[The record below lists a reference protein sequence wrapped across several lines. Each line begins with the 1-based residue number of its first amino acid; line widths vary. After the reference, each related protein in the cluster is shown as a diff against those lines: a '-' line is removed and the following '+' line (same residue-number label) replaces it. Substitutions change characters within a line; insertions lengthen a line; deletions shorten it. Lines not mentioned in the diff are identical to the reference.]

1 MKQPLYNTGVL
12 FKTLIKRDWFKLV
25 FWILGMLAFA
35 ASGAGKMGVASNP
48 ATAST
53 LYTMFVKNPAMVGL
67 FGPTPINNPT
77 NYSLGPIFGQT
88 MTLIT
93 GLTFAI
99 ISIIY
104 VVNRSRKEEDDGI
117 TELFRSYSIGKLANT
132 TALVMELLLLHL
144 IMAVLLALSIEAQN
158 VAGLNHLE
166 SDCLFAFTTSAQ
178 GFLWGMFALLFG
190 QIFSEAST
198 TKGMTFGL
206 LGLLYI
212 VRMLTDVINLSIG
225 WFNPLSWSYLA
236 FPYVKGHENWLAVF
250 LTFLL
255 AFLLLGISY
264 ILELKRDVGVVGYFP
279 ERKARLH
286 GKKGHFGFPG
296 LVLNLEKK
304 MIIGWLL
311 ASFVLGLVYGSMFG
325 QMDQFISSNKTVKEL
340 FVGNETAAS
349 AIRGNFMVTLF
360 SILSILIAAFGVI
373 LLTKMVSE
381 ERKNRLEALYAL
393 PLSRLKVY
401 STYLLTA
408 ILSVILAQFLA
419 LFGIF
424 IEQLGNKNAL
434 SFLEIMKSGMIWLVA
449 VIFVLAILSLL
460 LGFVPRL
467 AELIWV
473 YLAFLLIMTYLGKL
487 LSLPKWLENLSIYNY
502 IPKLPVEKMNLSNV
516 LFILILSVLLIL
528 LGFGAYRRRD
538 LITG

>member
-12 FKTLIKRDWFKLV
+12 FKTLIKRDWFKLA

-35 ASGAGKMGVASNP
+35 ASGAGKMEVASNP

-93 GLTFAI
+93 GLTFAT

-158 VAGLNHLE
+158 VVGLNHLE
-166 SDCLFAFTTSAQ
+166 SNFLFAFTTSAQ

-212 VRMLTDVINLSIG
+212 VRMLTDVTNLYIG
-225 WFNPLSWSYLA
+225 WFNPLSWSYLV

-264 ILELKRDVGVVGYFP
+264 ILELKRDVGVGYFP

-460 LGFVPRL
+460 LGLVPRL

-473 YLAFLLIMTYLGKL
+473 YLAFLLFMTYLGKL

-502 IPKLPVEKMNLSNV
+502 IPKLPVEKMNFPTV

>member
-35 ASGAGKMGVASNP
+35 ASGAGKMEVASNP

-132 TALVMELLLLHL
+132 TALVMELLLLNL
-144 IMAVLLALSIEAQN
+144 IMAVLLALSIEVQN

-166 SDCLFAFTTSAQ
+166 SNFLFAFTTSAQ

-212 VRMLTDVINLSIG
+212 VRMLTDVTNLSIG

-255 AFLLLGISY
+255 ASLRLGISY
-264 ILELKRDVGVVGYFP
+264 ILELKRDVGVGYFP

-401 STYLLTA
+401 STYLLIA

-460 LGFVPRL
+460 LGLVPRL

-473 YLAFLLIMTYLGKL
+473 YLAFLLFMTYLGKL

-502 IPKLPVEKMNLSNV
+502 IPKLPVEKMNLPTV
-516 LFILILSVLLIL
+516 LFILILSVFLVL

>member
-35 ASGAGKMGVASNP
+35 ASGAGKMEVASNP

-77 NYSLGPIFGQT
+77 NYSLGPILGQT

-132 TALVMELLLLHL
+132 TALVMELLLLNL
-144 IMAVLLALSIEAQN
+144 IMAVLLALSIEVQN

-166 SDCLFAFTTSAQ
+166 SNFLFAFTTSAQ
-178 GFLWGMFALLFG
+178 SFLWGMFALLFG

-212 VRMLTDVINLSIG
+212 VRMLTDVTNLSIG

-255 AFLLLGISY
+255 AFLILGISY
-264 ILELKRDVGVVGYFP
+264 ILELKRDVGVGYLP

-401 STYLLTA
+401 STYLLIA

-460 LGFVPRL
+460 LGLVPRL

-473 YLAFLLIMTYLGKL
+473 YLAFLLFMTYLGKL

-502 IPKLPVEKMNLSNV
+502 IPKLPVEKMNLPTV
-516 LFILILSVLLIL
+516 LFILILSVFLVL

>member
-35 ASGAGKMGVASNP
+35 ASGAGKMEVASNP

-166 SDCLFAFTTSAQ
+166 SNFLFAFTTSAQ

-212 VRMLTDVINLSIG
+212 VRMLTDVTNLSIG

-236 FPYVKGHENWLAVF
+236 FPYVKAHENWLAVF

-264 ILELKRDVGVVGYFP
+264 ILELKRDVGVGDFP

-460 LGFVPRL
+460 LGLVPRL

-473 YLAFLLIMTYLGKL
+473 YLAFLLFMTYLGKL

-502 IPKLPVEKMNLSNV
+502 IPKLPVEKMNFPTV

>member
-1 MKQPLYNTGVL
+1 
-12 FKTLIKRDWFKLV
+12 
-25 FWILGMLAFA
+25 MLAFA
-35 ASGAGKMGVASNP
+35 ASGAGKMEVASNP

-132 TALVMELLLLHL
+132 TALVMELLLLNL
-144 IMAVLLALSIEAQN
+144 IMAVLLALSIEVQN

-166 SDCLFAFTTSAQ
+166 SNFLFAFTTSAQ

-212 VRMLTDVINLSIG
+212 VRMLTDVTNLSID

-255 AFLLLGISY
+255 AFLILGISY
-264 ILELKRDVGVVGYFP
+264 ILELKRDVGVGYLP

-401 STYLLTA
+401 STYLLIA

-460 LGFVPRL
+460 LGLVPRL

-473 YLAFLLIMTYLGKL
+473 YLAFLLFMTYLGKL

-502 IPKLPVEKMNLSNV
+502 IPKLPVEKMNLPTV
-516 LFILILSVLLIL
+516 LFILILSVFLVL

>member
-35 ASGAGKMGVASNP
+35 ASGAGKMEVASNP

-53 LYTMFVKNPAMVGL
+53 LYTMFVKNLAMVGL

-132 TALVMELLLLHL
+132 TALVMELLLLNL
-144 IMAVLLALSIEAQN
+144 IMAVLLALSIEVQN

-166 SDCLFAFTTSAQ
+166 SNFLFAFTTSAQ

-212 VRMLTDVINLSIG
+212 VRMLTDVTNLSIG

-255 AFLLLGISY
+255 AFLILGISY
-264 ILELKRDVGVVGYFP
+264 ILELKRDVGVGYLP

-401 STYLLTA
+401 STYLLIA

-460 LGFVPRL
+460 LGLVPRL

-473 YLAFLLIMTYLGKL
+473 YLAFLLFMTYLGKL

-502 IPKLPVEKMNLSNV
+502 IPKLPVEKMNLPTV
-516 LFILILSVLLIL
+516 LFILILSVFLVL

>member
-35 ASGAGKMGVASNP
+35 ASGAGKMEVASNP

-132 TALVMELLLLHL
+132 TALVMELLLLNL
-144 IMAVLLALSIEAQN
+144 IMAVLLALSIEVQN

-166 SDCLFAFTTSAQ
+166 SNFLFAFTTSAQ

-212 VRMLTDVINLSIG
+212 VRMLTDVTNLSIG

-255 AFLLLGISY
+255 AFLILGISY
-264 ILELKRDVGVVGYFP
+264 ILELKRDVGVGYFP

-325 QMDQFISSNKTVKEL
+325 QMEQFISSNKTVKEL

-373 LLTKMVSE
+373 LLTKMVGE

-401 STYLLTA
+401 STYLLIA

-460 LGFVPRL
+460 LGLVPRL

-473 YLAFLLIMTYLGKL
+473 YLAFLLFMTYLGKL

-502 IPKLPVEKMNLSNV
+502 IPKLPVEKMNLPTV
-516 LFILILSVLLIL
+516 LFILILSVFLVL

>member
-1 MKQPLYNTGVL
+1 
-12 FKTLIKRDWFKLV
+12 
-25 FWILGMLAFA
+25 
-35 ASGAGKMGVASNP
+35 
-48 ATAST
+48 
-53 LYTMFVKNPAMVGL
+53 
-67 FGPTPINNPT
+67 
-77 NYSLGPIFGQT
+77 
-88 MTLIT
+88 
-93 GLTFAI
+93 
-99 ISIIY
+99 
-104 VVNRSRKEEDDGI
+104 
-117 TELFRSYSIGKLANT
+117 
-132 TALVMELLLLHL
+132 
-144 IMAVLLALSIEAQN
+144 
-158 VAGLNHLE
+158 
-166 SDCLFAFTTSAQ
+166 
-178 GFLWGMFALLFG
+178 
-190 QIFSEAST
+190 
-198 TKGMTFGL
+198 
-206 LGLLYI
+206 
-212 VRMLTDVINLSIG
+212 
-225 WFNPLSWSYLA
+225 
-236 FPYVKGHENWLAVF
+236 
-250 LTFLL
+250 
-255 AFLLLGISY
+255 
-264 ILELKRDVGVVGYFP
+264 
-279 ERKARLH
+279 
-286 GKKGHFGFPG
+286 
-296 LVLNLEKK
+296 

-401 STYLLTA
+401 STYLLIA

-460 LGFVPRL
+460 LGLVPRL

-473 YLAFLLIMTYLGKL
+473 YLAFLLFMTYLGKL
-487 LSLPKWLENLSIYNY
+487 LSLPKWLDNLSIYNY
-502 IPKLPVEKMNLSNV
+502 IPKLPVEKMNLPTV
-516 LFILILSVLLIL
+516 LFILILSVFLVL

>member
-35 ASGAGKMGVASNP
+35 ASGAGKMEVASNP

-132 TALVMELLLLHL
+132 TALVMELLLLNL
-144 IMAVLLALSIEAQN
+144 IMAVLLALSIEVQN

-166 SDCLFAFTTSAQ
+166 SNFLFAFTTSAQ
-178 GFLWGMFALLFG
+178 SFLWGMFALLFG

-212 VRMLTDVINLSIG
+212 VRMLTDVTNLSIG

-255 AFLLLGISY
+255 AFLILGISY
-264 ILELKRDVGVVGYFP
+264 ILELKRDVGVGYLP

-401 STYLLTA
+401 STYLLIA
-408 ILSVILAQFLA
+408 ILSVILAQFLS

-434 SFLEIMKSGMIWLVA
+434 SFLGIMKSGMIWLVA

-460 LGFVPRL
+460 LGLVPRL

-473 YLAFLLIMTYLGKL
+473 YLAFLLFMTYLGKL

-502 IPKLPVEKMNLSNV
+502 IPKLPVEKMNLPTV
-516 LFILILSVLLIL
+516 LFILILSVFLVL

>member
-35 ASGAGKMGVASNP
+35 ASGAGKMEVASNP

-104 VVNRSRKEEDDGI
+104 VVNRSRKEEDDGF

-132 TALVMELLLLHL
+132 TALVMELLLLNL
-144 IMAVLLALSIEAQN
+144 IMAVLLALSIEVQN

-166 SDCLFAFTTSAQ
+166 SNFLFAFTTSAQ

-212 VRMLTDVINLSIG
+212 VRMLTDVTNLSIG

-255 AFLLLGISY
+255 AFLILGISY
-264 ILELKRDVGVVGYFP
+264 ILELKRDVGVGYLP

-401 STYLLTA
+401 STYLLIA

-460 LGFVPRL
+460 LGLVPRL

-473 YLAFLLIMTYLGKL
+473 YLAFLLFMTYLGKL

-502 IPKLPVEKMNLSNV
+502 IPKLPVEKMNLPTV
-516 LFILILSVLLIL
+516 LFILILSVFLVL

>member
-35 ASGAGKMGVASNP
+35 ASGAGKMEVASNP

-132 TALVMELLLLHL
+132 TALVMELLLLNL
-144 IMAVLLALSIEAQN
+144 IMAVLLALSIEVQN

-166 SDCLFAFTTSAQ
+166 SNFLFAFTTSAQ

-212 VRMLTDVINLSIG
+212 VRMLTDVTNLSIG

-255 AFLLLGISY
+255 AFLILGISY
-264 ILELKRDVGVVGYFP
+264 ILELKRDVGVGYLP

-401 STYLLTA
+401 STYLLIA
-408 ILSVILAQFLA
+408 ILSVILAQFLS

-434 SFLEIMKSGMIWLVA
+434 SFLGIMKSGMIWLVA

-460 LGFVPRL
+460 LGLVPRL

-473 YLAFLLIMTYLGKL
+473 YLAFLLFMTYLGKL

-502 IPKLPVEKMNLSNV
+502 IPKLPVEKMNLPTV
-516 LFILILSVLLIL
+516 LFILILSVFLVL

>member
-12 FKTLIKRDWFKLV
+12 FKTLIKRDWLKLV

-35 ASGAGKMGVASNP
+35 ASGAGKMEVASNP

-166 SDCLFAFTTSAQ
+166 SNFLFAFTTSAQ

-198 TKGMTFGL
+198 TKGMIFGL

-236 FPYVKGHENWLAVF
+236 FSYVKGHENWLAVF

-264 ILELKRDVGVVGYFP
+264 ILELKRDVGVGYFP

-460 LGFVPRL
+460 LGLVPRL
-467 AELIWV
+467 VELIWV
-473 YLAFLLIMTYLGKL
+473 YLAFLLFMTYLGKL

>member
-12 FKTLIKRDWFKLV
+12 FKTLIKRNWFKLV

-35 ASGAGKMGVASNP
+35 ASGAGKMEVASNP

-166 SDCLFAFTTSAQ
+166 SNFLFAFTTSAQ

-212 VRMLTDVINLSIG
+212 VRMLTDVTNLSIG
-225 WFNPLSWSYLA
+225 WFNPLSLSYLA

-264 ILELKRDVGVVGYFP
+264 ILELKRDVGVGYFP

-473 YLAFLLIMTYLGKL
+473 YLAFLLFMTYLGKL

-502 IPKLPVEKMNLSNV
+502 IPKLPVEKMNLPTV

-528 LGFGAYRRRD
+528 LGFEAYRRRD

>member
-35 ASGAGKMGVASNP
+35 ASGAGKMEVASNP

-166 SDCLFAFTTSAQ
+166 SNFLFAFTTSAQ

-212 VRMLTDVINLSIG
+212 VRMLTDVTNLSIG
-225 WFNPLSWSYLA
+225 WFNPLSLSYLA

-264 ILELKRDVGVVGYFP
+264 ILELKRDVGVGYFP

-473 YLAFLLIMTYLGKL
+473 YLAFLLFMTYLGKL

-502 IPKLPVEKMNLSNV
+502 IPKLPVEKMNLPTV

-528 LGFGAYRRRD
+528 LGFEAYRRRD

>member
-1 MKQPLYNTGVL
+1 MKQPLYNTEVL
-12 FKTLIKRDWFKLV
+12 FKTLIKRDWLKLI
-25 FWILGMLAFA
+25 FWILAMLAFA
-35 ASGAGKMGVASNP
+35 ASGAGKMEVVSNP
-48 ATAST
+48 KTAGT

-67 FGPTPINNPT
+67 FGPTPITHPV

-88 MTLIT
+88 MTLVT

-117 TELFRSYSIGKLANT
+117 TELFRSYSIGKIANT

-144 IMAVLLALSIEAQN
+144 IMAVLLALSIQAQD

-166 SDCLFAFTTSAQ
+166 SNFLFAFTTSAQ

-206 LGLLYI
+206 LGLFYI
-212 VRMLTDVINLSIG
+212 VRMLTDLTSLSIG

-236 FPYVKGHENWLAVF
+236 FPYVKGHENWLAVL
-250 LTFLL
+250 LTFIL

-264 ILELKRDVGVVGYFP
+264 ILELKRDVGAGYFP
-279 ERKARLH
+279 ERKARLR
-286 GKKGHFGFPG
+286 GKKGHFGFPS

-340 FVGNETAAS
+340 FVGNETAES

-419 LFGIF
+419 LLGIF

-434 SFLEIMKSGMIWLVA
+434 SFLEIMKSEMIWLVA

-460 LGFVPRL
+460 LGLIPRL

-473 YLAFLLIMTYLGKL
+473 YLGFLLFMTYLGKL

-502 IPKLPVEKMNLSNV
+502 IPKFPVEKMNLSTV
-516 LFILILSVLLIL
+516 LFILILSVLLIS
-528 LGFGAYRRRD
+528 LGFGAYKRRD

>member
-12 FKTLIKRDWFKLV
+12 FKTLIKRDWLKLV
-25 FWILGMLAFA
+25 FWILGLLAFA
-35 ASGAGKMGVASNP
+35 ASGAGKMEVASNP
-48 ATAST
+48 TTAST

-166 SDCLFAFTTSAQ
+166 SNFLFAFTTSAQ

-212 VRMLTDVINLSIG
+212 VRMLTDVTNLSIG

-236 FPYVKGHENWLAVF
+236 FTYVKGHENWLAVF

-255 AFLLLGISY
+255 ASLLLGISY
-264 ILELKRDVGVVGYFP
+264 ILELKRDVGVGYFP

-401 STYLLTA
+401 STYLLIA

-460 LGFVPRL
+460 LGLVPRL

-473 YLAFLLIMTYLGKL
+473 YLAFLLFMTYLGKL

-502 IPKLPVEKMNLSNV
+502 IPKLPVEKMNLPNV

>member
-35 ASGAGKMGVASNP
+35 ASGAGKMEVASNP

-132 TALVMELLLLHL
+132 TALVMELLLLNL
-144 IMAVLLALSIEAQN
+144 IMAVLLALSIEVQN

-166 SDCLFAFTTSAQ
+166 SNFLFAFTTSAQ

-212 VRMLTDVINLSIG
+212 VRMLTDVTNLSIG

-255 AFLLLGISY
+255 AFLILGISY
-264 ILELKRDVGVVGYFP
+264 ILELKRDVGVGYFP

-349 AIRGNFMVTLF
+349 EIRGNFMVTLF

-401 STYLLTA
+401 STYLLIA

-460 LGFVPRL
+460 LGLVPRL

-473 YLAFLLIMTYLGKL
+473 YLAFLLFMTYLGKL

-502 IPKLPVEKMNLSNV
+502 IPKLPVEKMNLPTV
-516 LFILILSVLLIL
+516 LFILILSVFLVL

>member
-35 ASGAGKMGVASNP
+35 ASGAGKMEIASNP

-132 TALVMELLLLHL
+132 TALVMELLLLNL
-144 IMAVLLALSIEAQN
+144 IMAVLLALSIEVQN

-166 SDCLFAFTTSAQ
+166 SNFLFAFTTSAQ

-212 VRMLTDVINLSIG
+212 VRMLTDVTNLSIG

-255 AFLLLGISY
+255 AFLILGISY
-264 ILELKRDVGVVGYFP
+264 ILELKRDVGVGYLP

-340 FVGNETAAS
+340 FVGNEKAAS

-401 STYLLTA
+401 STYLLIA

-460 LGFVPRL
+460 LGLVPRL

-473 YLAFLLIMTYLGKL
+473 YLAFLLFMTYLGKL

-502 IPKLPVEKMNLSNV
+502 IPKLPVEKMNLPTV
-516 LFILILSVLLIL
+516 LFILILSVFLVL

>member
-12 FKTLIKRDWFKLV
+12 FKTLIKRDWLKLV
-25 FWILGMLAFA
+25 FWILGLLAFA
-35 ASGAGKMGVASNP
+35 ASGAGKMEVASNP
-48 ATAST
+48 TTAST

-166 SDCLFAFTTSAQ
+166 SNFLFAFTTSAQ
-178 GFLWGMFALLFG
+178 GFFWGMFALLFG

-212 VRMLTDVINLSIG
+212 VRMLTDVTNLSIG

-255 AFLLLGISY
+255 ASLLLGISY
-264 ILELKRDVGVVGYFP
+264 ILELKRDVGVGYFP

-460 LGFVPRL
+460 LGLVPRL

-473 YLAFLLIMTYLGKL
+473 YLAFLLFMTYLGKL

-502 IPKLPVEKMNLSNV
+502 IPKLPVEKMNLPNV

>member
-35 ASGAGKMGVASNP
+35 ASGAGKMVVASNP

-132 TALVMELLLLHL
+132 TALVMELLLLNL
-144 IMAVLLALSIEAQN
+144 IMAVLLALSIEVQN

-166 SDCLFAFTTSAQ
+166 SNFLFAFTTSAQ

-212 VRMLTDVINLSIG
+212 VRMLTDVTNLSIG

-255 AFLLLGISY
+255 AFLILGISY
-264 ILELKRDVGVVGYFP
+264 ILELKRDVGVGYFP

-373 LLTKMVSE
+373 LLTKMVGE

-401 STYLLTA
+401 STYLLIA

-460 LGFVPRL
+460 LGLVPRL

-473 YLAFLLIMTYLGKL
+473 YLAFLLFMTYLGKL

-502 IPKLPVEKMNLSNV
+502 IPKLPVEKMNLPTV
-516 LFILILSVLLIL
+516 LFILILSVFLVL

>member
-35 ASGAGKMGVASNP
+35 ASGAGKMEVASNP

-166 SDCLFAFTTSAQ
+166 SNFLFAFTTSAQ

-212 VRMLTDVINLSIG
+212 VRMLTDVTNLSIG

-264 ILELKRDVGVVGYFP
+264 ILELKRDVGVGYLP

-401 STYLLTA
+401 STYLLIA

-473 YLAFLLIMTYLGKL
+473 YLAFLLFMTYLGKL

-502 IPKLPVEKMNLSNV
+502 IPKLPVEKMNLPTV

-528 LGFGAYRRRD
+528 LGFEAYRRRD

>member
-35 ASGAGKMGVASNP
+35 ASGAGKMEVASNP

-132 TALVMELLLLHL
+132 TALVMELLLLNL
-144 IMAVLLALSIEAQN
+144 IMAVLLALSIEVQN

-166 SDCLFAFTTSAQ
+166 SNFLFAFTTSAQ

-212 VRMLTDVINLSIG
+212 VRMLTDVTNLSID

-255 AFLLLGISY
+255 AFLILGISY
-264 ILELKRDVGVVGYFP
+264 ILELKRDVGVGYLP

-401 STYLLTA
+401 STYLLIA
-408 ILSVILAQFLA
+408 ILSVILAQFLS

-460 LGFVPRL
+460 LGLVPRL

-473 YLAFLLIMTYLGKL
+473 YLAFLLFMTYLGKL

-502 IPKLPVEKMNLSNV
+502 IPKLPVEKMNLPTV
-516 LFILILSVLLIL
+516 LFILILSVFLVL

>member
-12 FKTLIKRDWFKLV
+12 FKTLIKRDWFKLA

-35 ASGAGKMGVASNP
+35 ASGAGKMEVASNP
-48 ATAST
+48 ETAST

-166 SDCLFAFTTSAQ
+166 SNFLFAFTTSDQ

-236 FPYVKGHENWLAVF
+236 FPYVKCHENWLAVF

-264 ILELKRDVGVVGYFP
+264 ILELKRDVGVGYFP

-360 SILSILIAAFGVI
+360 SILSLLIAAFGII

-460 LGFVPRL
+460 LGLVPRL

-473 YLAFLLIMTYLGKL
+473 YLAFLLFMTYLGKL

-502 IPKLPVEKMNLSNV
+502 IPKLPVEKMNFPTV

>member
-35 ASGAGKMGVASNP
+35 ASGAGKMEVASNP

-166 SDCLFAFTTSAQ
+166 SNFLFAFTTSAQ

-212 VRMLTDVINLSIG
+212 VRMLTDVTNLSIG
-225 WFNPLSWSYLA
+225 WFNPLSLSYLA

-264 ILELKRDVGVVGYFP
+264 ILELKRDVGVGYFP

-349 AIRGNFMVTLF
+349 TIRGNFMVTLF

-473 YLAFLLIMTYLGKL
+473 YLAFLLFMTYLGKL
-487 LSLPKWLENLSIYNY
+487 QSLPKWLENLSIYNY
-502 IPKLPVEKMNLSNV
+502 IPKLPVEKMNLPTV

-528 LGFGAYRRRD
+528 LGFEAYRRRD

>member
-35 ASGAGKMGVASNP
+35 ASGAGKMEVASNP

-77 NYSLGPIFGQT
+77 NYSLGPIFDQT

-166 SDCLFAFTTSAQ
+166 SNFLFAFTTSAQ

-236 FPYVKGHENWLAVF
+236 FPYVKCHENWLAVF

-264 ILELKRDVGVVGYFP
+264 ILELKRDVGVGYFP

-460 LGFVPRL
+460 LGLVPRL

-473 YLAFLLIMTYLGKL
+473 YLAFLLFMTYLGKL

>member
-12 FKTLIKRDWFKLV
+12 FKTLIKRDWLKLV

-35 ASGAGKMGVASNP
+35 ASGAGKMEVASNP

-166 SDCLFAFTTSAQ
+166 SNFLFAFTTSAQ

-212 VRMLTDVINLSIG
+212 VRMLTDVTNLSIG
-225 WFNPLSWSYLA
+225 WFNPLSLSYLA

-264 ILELKRDVGVVGYFP
+264 ILELKRDVGVGYFP

-473 YLAFLLIMTYLGKL
+473 YLAFLLFMTYLGKL

-502 IPKLPVEKMNLSNV
+502 IPKLPVEKMNLPTV

-528 LGFGAYRRRD
+528 LGFEAYRRRD

>member
-1 MKQPLYNTGVL
+1 
-12 FKTLIKRDWFKLV
+12 
-25 FWILGMLAFA
+25 
-35 ASGAGKMGVASNP
+35 
-48 ATAST
+48 
-53 LYTMFVKNPAMVGL
+53 
-67 FGPTPINNPT
+67 
-77 NYSLGPIFGQT
+77 
-88 MTLIT
+88 
-93 GLTFAI
+93 
-99 ISIIY
+99 
-104 VVNRSRKEEDDGI
+104 
-117 TELFRSYSIGKLANT
+117 
-132 TALVMELLLLHL
+132 
-144 IMAVLLALSIEAQN
+144 
-158 VAGLNHLE
+158 
-166 SDCLFAFTTSAQ
+166 
-178 GFLWGMFALLFG
+178 
-190 QIFSEAST
+190 
-198 TKGMTFGL
+198 
-206 LGLLYI
+206 
-212 VRMLTDVINLSIG
+212 
-225 WFNPLSWSYLA
+225 
-236 FPYVKGHENWLAVF
+236 
-250 LTFLL
+250 
-255 AFLLLGISY
+255 
-264 ILELKRDVGVVGYFP
+264 
-279 ERKARLH
+279 
-286 GKKGHFGFPG
+286 
-296 LVLNLEKK
+296 

-460 LGFVPRL
+460 LGLVPRL

-473 YLAFLLIMTYLGKL
+473 YLAFLLFMTYLGKL

>member
-35 ASGAGKMGVASNP
+35 ASGAGKMEVASNP

-166 SDCLFAFTTSAQ
+166 SNFLFAFTTSAQ

-212 VRMLTDVINLSIG
+212 VRMLTDVTNLSIG
-225 WFNPLSWSYLA
+225 WFNPLSLSYLA

-264 ILELKRDVGVVGYFP
+264 ILELKRDVGVGYFP

-473 YLAFLLIMTYLGKL
+473 YLAFLPFMTYLGKL

-502 IPKLPVEKMNLSNV
+502 IPKLPVEKMNLPTV

-528 LGFGAYRRRD
+528 LGFEAYRRRD

>member
-35 ASGAGKMGVASNP
+35 ASGAGKMEVASNP

-93 GLTFAI
+93 GLTFVI

-166 SDCLFAFTTSAQ
+166 SNFLFAFTTSAQ

-190 QIFSEAST
+190 QSFSEAST

-212 VRMLTDVINLSIG
+212 VRMLTDVTNLSIG

-264 ILELKRDVGVVGYFP
+264 ILELKRDVGVGYFP

-473 YLAFLLIMTYLGKL
+473 YLAFLLFMTYLGKL

-502 IPKLPVEKMNLSNV
+502 IPKLPVEKMNLPTV
-516 LFILILSVLLIL
+516 LFILILSVFLVL
-528 LGFGAYRRRD
+528 LGFEAYRRRD

>member
-1 MKQPLYNTGVL
+1 M
-12 FKTLIKRDWFKLV
+12 
-25 FWILGMLAFA
+25 
-35 ASGAGKMGVASNP
+35 
-48 ATAST
+48 
-53 LYTMFVKNPAMVGL
+53 
-67 FGPTPINNPT
+67 
-77 NYSLGPIFGQT
+77 
-88 MTLIT
+88 
-93 GLTFAI
+93 
-99 ISIIY
+99 
-104 VVNRSRKEEDDGI
+104 
-117 TELFRSYSIGKLANT
+117 
-132 TALVMELLLLHL
+132 
-144 IMAVLLALSIEAQN
+144 
-158 VAGLNHLE
+158 
-166 SDCLFAFTTSAQ
+166 
-178 GFLWGMFALLFG
+178 
-190 QIFSEAST
+190 
-198 TKGMTFGL
+198 
-206 LGLLYI
+206 
-212 VRMLTDVINLSIG
+212 
-225 WFNPLSWSYLA
+225 
-236 FPYVKGHENWLAVF
+236 
-250 LTFLL
+250 
-255 AFLLLGISY
+255 
-264 ILELKRDVGVVGYFP
+264 GYFP

-401 STYLLTA
+401 STYLLIA

-460 LGFVPRL
+460 LGLVPRL

-473 YLAFLLIMTYLGKL
+473 YLAFLLFMTYLGKL

-502 IPKLPVEKMNLSNV
+502 IPKLPVEKMNLPTV
-516 LFILILSVLLIL
+516 LFILILSVFLVL

>member
-35 ASGAGKMGVASNP
+35 ASGAGKMEVASNP

-53 LYTMFVKNPAMVGL
+53 LYTMFVKNPAMFGL

-166 SDCLFAFTTSAQ
+166 SNFLFAFTTSAQ

-212 VRMLTDVINLSIG
+212 VRMLTDVTNLSIG
-225 WFNPLSWSYLA
+225 WFNPLSLSYLA

-264 ILELKRDVGVVGYFP
+264 ILELKRDVGVGYFP

-473 YLAFLLIMTYLGKL
+473 YLAFLLFMTYLGKL

-502 IPKLPVEKMNLSNV
+502 IPKLPVEKMNLPTV

-528 LGFGAYRRRD
+528 LGFEAYRRRD

>member
-35 ASGAGKMGVASNP
+35 ASGAGKMEVASNP

-77 NYSLGPIFGQT
+77 NYSLGPIFCQT

-132 TALVMELLLLHL
+132 TALVMELLLLNL
-144 IMAVLLALSIEAQN
+144 IMAVLLALSIEVQN

-166 SDCLFAFTTSAQ
+166 SNFLFAFTTSAQ

-212 VRMLTDVINLSIG
+212 VRMLTDVTNLSID

-255 AFLLLGISY
+255 AFLILGISY
-264 ILELKRDVGVVGYFP
+264 ILELKRDVGVGYLP

-401 STYLLTA
+401 STYLLIA

-460 LGFVPRL
+460 LGLVPRL

-473 YLAFLLIMTYLGKL
+473 YLAFLLFMTYLGKL

-502 IPKLPVEKMNLSNV
+502 IPKLPVEKMNLPTV
-516 LFILILSVLLIL
+516 LFILILSVFLVL

>member
-12 FKTLIKRDWFKLV
+12 FKTLIKRDWFKLA

-35 ASGAGKMGVASNP
+35 ASGAGKMEVASNP

-104 VVNRSRKEEDDGI
+104 AVNRSRKEEDDGI

-158 VAGLNHLE
+158 VVGLNHLE
-166 SDCLFAFTTSAQ
+166 SNFLFAFTTSAQ

-212 VRMLTDVINLSIG
+212 VRMLTDVTNLYIG
-225 WFNPLSWSYLA
+225 WFNLLSWSYLA

-264 ILELKRDVGVVGYFP
+264 ILELKRDVGVGYFP

-381 ERKNRLEALYAL
+381 ERKNRLETLYAL

-460 LGFVPRL
+460 LGLVPRL

-473 YLAFLLIMTYLGKL
+473 YLAFLLFMTYLGKL

-502 IPKLPVEKMNLSNV
+502 IPKLPVEKMNLPTV

>member
-1 MKQPLYNTGVL
+1 
-12 FKTLIKRDWFKLV
+12 
-25 FWILGMLAFA
+25 
-35 ASGAGKMGVASNP
+35 
-48 ATAST
+48 
-53 LYTMFVKNPAMVGL
+53 
-67 FGPTPINNPT
+67 
-77 NYSLGPIFGQT
+77 
-88 MTLIT
+88 
-93 GLTFAI
+93 
-99 ISIIY
+99 
-104 VVNRSRKEEDDGI
+104 
-117 TELFRSYSIGKLANT
+117 
-132 TALVMELLLLHL
+132 
-144 IMAVLLALSIEAQN
+144 
-158 VAGLNHLE
+158 
-166 SDCLFAFTTSAQ
+166 
-178 GFLWGMFALLFG
+178 
-190 QIFSEAST
+190 
-198 TKGMTFGL
+198 
-206 LGLLYI
+206 
-212 VRMLTDVINLSIG
+212 
-225 WFNPLSWSYLA
+225 
-236 FPYVKGHENWLAVF
+236 
-250 LTFLL
+250 
-255 AFLLLGISY
+255 
-264 ILELKRDVGVVGYFP
+264 
-279 ERKARLH
+279 
-286 GKKGHFGFPG
+286 
-296 LVLNLEKK
+296 

-460 LGFVPRL
+460 LGLVPRL
-467 AELIWV
+467 VELIWV
-473 YLAFLLIMTYLGKL
+473 YLAFLLFMTYLGKL

>member
-35 ASGAGKMGVASNP
+35 ASGAGKMEVASNP

-67 FGPTPINNPT
+67 FGPTPINNPVH
-77 NYSLGPIFGQT
+77 YSLGPIFGQT

-117 TELFRSYSIGKLANT
+117 TELFRSYFIGKLANT

-166 SDCLFAFTTSAQ
+166 SNFLFAFTTSAQ

-198 TKGMTFGL
+198 TKGMIFGL

-212 VRMLTDVINLSIG
+212 IRMLTDVTNLSIG
-225 WFNPLSWSYLA
+225 WFNPLSWAYLA

-264 ILELKRDVGVVGYFP
+264 LLELKRDVGVGYFP

-325 QMDQFISSNKTVKEL
+325 QMDQFISSNKTVKAL

-373 LLTKMVSE
+373 LLTKMVNE

-434 SFLEIMKSGMIWLVA
+434 SFLEMMKSGMIWLVA

-460 LGFVPRL
+460 LGLVPRL

-473 YLAFLLIMTYLGKL
+473 YLAFLLFMTYLGKL

-502 IPKLPVEKMNLSNV
+502 IPKLPVEKMNLSTV
-516 LFILILSVLLIL
+516 LFILILSILLIS

>member
-35 ASGAGKMGVASNP
+35 ASGAGKMEVASNP

-132 TALVMELLLLHL
+132 TALVMELLLLNL
-144 IMAVLLALSIEAQN
+144 IMAVLLALSIEVQN

-166 SDCLFAFTTSAQ
+166 SNFLFAFTTSAQ

-212 VRMLTDVINLSIG
+212 VRMLTDVTNLSIG
-225 WFNPLSWSYLA
+225 WFNPLSWTYLA

-255 AFLLLGISY
+255 AFLILGISY
-264 ILELKRDVGVVGYFP
+264 ILELKRDVGVGYLP

-401 STYLLTA
+401 STYLLIA
-408 ILSVILAQFLA
+408 ILSVILAQFLS

-434 SFLEIMKSGMIWLVA
+434 SFLGIMKSGMIWLVA

-460 LGFVPRL
+460 LGLVPRL

-473 YLAFLLIMTYLGKL
+473 YLAFLLFMTYLGKL

-502 IPKLPVEKMNLSNV
+502 IPKLPVEKMNLPTV
-516 LFILILSVLLIL
+516 LFILILSVFLVL